1 MHMSKSK
8 PQPNSAPQQHRVYST
23 VASLLKI
30 RQRAKGFSYLPKKA
44 LANLLSGRKRASI
57 RGRGLDFEEL
67 RNYRPG
73 DDVRS
78 IDWKVTNRSGRPHVR
93 VYSEEKDRPV
103 VALIDQRQS
112 MFFGSIDKMKSVVGC
127 ELAALMGWRTLAVG
141 DRFGA
146 VLFNDL
152 HCEEFRP
159 SRSERSIMALL
170 SRLVTMNKQLKADA
184 VTMPLAGQLLA
195 ALKQAGRLL
204 HRDGLLIVVS
214 DLAGWDDAALAV
226 VRSLSEKNDVLVL
239 QLYDPLEMQPVTAQP
254 LVFSD
259 GVDQL
264 QVDSSR
270 SELSERYSREYSQ
283 RLKAIAADLQGLGI
297 PLLPVSAAEDCVEQ
311 LQLVSGRPR

>member
-1 MHMSKSK
+1 MSKSK
-8 PQPNSAPQQHRVYST
+8 AQNNSASMEHRVYSSM
-23 VASLLKI
+23 AALLKI
-30 RQRAKGFSYLPKKA
+30 RKRAKGFSYLPKKA

-112 MFFGSIDKMKSVVGC
+112 MFFGSVDKMKSVQAS
-127 ELAALMGWRTLAVG
+127 ELAALTGWRTLAVG

-146 VLFNDL
+146 VLFNDER
-152 HCEEFRP
+152 CEEFRP

-170 SRLVTMNKQLKADA
+170 SRLVSMNQQLGVEPIA
-184 VTMPLAGQLLA
+184 TPLAGQLLT
-195 ALKQAGRLL
+195 ALKQAGQLL

-214 DLAGWDDAALAV
+214 DLVGWDEATLAV
-226 VRSLSEKNDVLVL
+226 VRALSQHNDVLVL
-239 QLYDPLEMQPVTAQP
+239 QLYDPLEQQPVTVQP
-254 LVFSD
+254 HVFSD

-264 QVDSSR
+264 QVDGSHR
-270 SELSERYSREYSQ
+270 ELSERYQCEYSQ
-283 RLKAIAADLQGLGI
+283 RQRAIAADLQSLAI
-297 PLLPVSAAEDCVEQ
+297 PLLRISAAEDCVEQ
-311 LQLVSGRPR
+311 LRQYAGGPR

>member
-1 MHMSKSK
+1 MPKRHS
-8 PQPNSAPQQHRVYST
+8 NSATEESRVYSS
-23 VASLLKI
+23 VAALLKI

-103 VALIDQRQS
+103 VALVDQRQS
-112 MFFGSIDKMKSVVGC
+112 MFFGSIDKMKSVLGC

-146 VLFNDL
+146 VLFNDQR
-152 HCEEFRP
+152 CEEFRP

-170 SRLVTMNKQLKADA
+170 SRLVSMNRQLLAA
-184 VTMPLAGQLLA
+184 PNTTPLAGQLLV
-195 ALKQAGRLL
+195 ALKQAGQLL
-204 HRDGLLIVVS
+204 HRDGLLIMVS
-214 DLAGWDDAALAV
+214 DLADWDEAV
-226 VRSLSEKNDVLVL
+226 LTVIRNLSQCNDVLVL
-239 QLYDPLEMQPVTAQP
+239 HLYDPLEQQPVTAQP
-254 LVFSD
+254 MAFSD
-259 GVDQL
+259 GSDQL
-264 QVDSSR
+264 QVDISQQQ
-270 SELSERYSREYSQ
+270 LSARYQQEYHERLQ
-283 RLKAIAADLQGLGI
+283 AIAADLQSLGI
-297 PLLPVSAAEDCVEQ
+297 PLLRLSAGEDCVEQ
-311 LQLVSGRPR
+311 LRQFSGRPR

>member
-1 MHMSKSK
+1 MSKSK
-8 PQPNSAPQQHRVYST
+8 PQSNHINQEHRVYST

-78 IDWKVTNRSGRPHVR
+78 IDWKVSNRSGRPHVR

-146 VLFNDL
+146 VLFNDQR
-152 HCEEFRP
+152 CEEFRP

-170 SRLVTMNKQLKADA
+170 SRLVSMNRQLGAA
-184 VTMPLAGQLLA
+184 PITSPSTGQLLA

-214 DLAGWDDAALAV
+214 DLADWDDAALAV
-226 VRSLSEKNDVLVL
+226 VRSLSQKNDVLVL
-239 QLYDPLEMQPVTAQP
+239 HLFDPLEQQPVTAQT

-264 QVDSSR
+264 QVDGSR
-270 SELSERYSREYSQ
+270 RELSERYQREYRERFES
-283 RLKAIAADLQGLGI
+283 IAADLQGLGI
-297 PLLPVSAAEDCVEQ
+297 PLLPISAAEDCVEQ
-311 LQLVSGRPR
+311 LRQFSGRPR